1 MNTKNIIV
9 YIVLFL
15 ISFAIVYHEAEV
27 TIDTAIRIA
36 MLTSLL
42 KGTAVLLLDKL
53 FSREDQHDHD

>member
-1 MNTKNIIV
+1 MTTKQIV
-9 YIVLFL
+9 IYIVLFL

-36 MLTSLL
+36 ALTSLI

-53 FSREDQHDHD
+53 FGEDDSE